1 MNNFVQKHLD
11 LAVTKI
17 ASFSDS
23 QQVCFN
29 FDFVE
34 NVALMQIATSGN
46 KLLKVNEIWRRVQFF
61 DVKS

>member
-23 QQVCFN
+23 KQVCFK
-29 FDFVE
+29 FDSVE
-34 NVALMQIATSGN
+34 NVILAQIAPSTN
-46 KLLKVNEIWRRVQFF
+46 KILKVSEILRRVQFF
-61 DVKS
+61 